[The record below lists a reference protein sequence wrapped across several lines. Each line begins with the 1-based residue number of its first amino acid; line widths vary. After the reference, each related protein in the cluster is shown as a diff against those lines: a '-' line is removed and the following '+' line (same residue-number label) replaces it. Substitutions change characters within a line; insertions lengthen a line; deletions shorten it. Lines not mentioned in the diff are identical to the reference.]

1 MQGLPQGTVTV
12 LFSDIEGST
21 RLVSTLG
28 ERWGEALS
36 TQRAAMRTAFDAHG
50 GREMGTEGDS
60 FFVVFGSASEAVLA
74 AVDGQRAL
82 AAERWPLDSDVRVR
96 MGLHSGEPQ
105 RHEEGYAGLDV
116 HRGARIAGTA
126 HGGQVVLSDATR
138 HLVGDLLTRSTDIA
152 ARDLGWHRLKDLTEP
167 LHLFDLVVGGLPAA
181 FPPLRSLGSRAG
193 LPTPPTSLVG
203 RADEVQ
209 SLVDLLLRDEVRL
222 VTVVGPG
229 GTGKTRLGLAAATRL
244 ADALPAVFFVSLSGA
259 YDAQAMWSGIA
270 DAVAAG
276 RSPAAVPE
284 EQVLDVL
291 AGQSGLLLLDNL
303 EQIPGADEVVATL
316 LGRCPDLRVLATS
329 RGPLHLVAEH
339 QAPLAPLTLPPSDAD
354 LATAE
359 ASEAVQLFCQR
370 ARMVRPSFAL
380 TADNV
385 ADAVAVCRRLDGL
398 PLALELAAA
407 RLHLLGPRALL
418 RRLDT
423 DLGSGP
429 GDRDR
434 PERQRTLQRTI
445 AWSHDLLAPEDQVVF
460 RRLGA
465 FVGGVAIGAVE
476 QVTGLGDVDPLDSVM
491 RLVDAGL
498 VRVADQPD
506 GDPQLSLLHTVRTF
520 AYDRLLASDE
530 AEQVLDRH
538 LAWCVELVEALVTR
552 LQGAAPLAAIDAIDG
567 ALPDIRAA
575 LGRAMAPGHPERHD
589 AAANLMGHMSVYWHR
604 YRFADE
610 WRSWSERLRTAT
622 GDVDSVA
629 LVQYLHGA
637 ALEQLQEGRHEDGAA
652 LLERALGAARR
663 LGDPSLEARSLN
675 SLGVALLVAGDRKGA
690 LASLRASLDIAVAI
704 HETSRES
711 TVLSNLA
718 VLSIEEGD
726 YEVGLAQARR
736 AIDLD
741 RAAGDIWSV
750 TLNEVNL
757 TPALVHVDGA
767 RAAHAHLVDVAA
779 RVPDAG
785 DTDLMADLLDQFV
798 HTLAQL
804 REHGRAAELAGA
816 VDVFREREQLRREP
830 VESRLVERA
839 EQLARA
845 GLGPGG
851 WAEHF
856 AAGQRLDLAAALA
869 LATEEPAVTP

>member
-1 MQGLPQGTVTV
+1 
-12 LFSDIEGST
+12 
-21 RLVSTLG
+21 
-28 ERWGEALS
+28 
-36 TQRAAMRTAFDAHG
+36 
-50 GREMGTEGDS
+50 MGTEGDS

-82 AAERWPLDSDVRVR
+82 AAERWPLDADVRVR

-105 RHEEGYAGLDV
+105 RHEEGYVGLDV

-138 HLVGDLLTRSTDIA
+138 HLVGDLLTRSPEIA
-152 ARDLGWHRLKDLTEP
+152 VRDLGWHRLKDLTDP
-167 LHLFDLVVGGLPAA
+167 LHLFDLVVDGLPAT

-193 LPTPPTSLVG
+193 LPAPPTSLVG

-209 SLVDLLLRDEVRL
+209 RLVQLLLRDEVRL
-222 VTVVGPG
+222 VTVLGPG
-229 GTGKTRLGLAAATRL
+229 GTGKTRTALAAAPLL
-244 ADALPAVFFVSLSGA
+244 ADELPAVFFVSLSGA

-270 DAVAAG
+270 DAVGAG
-276 RSPAAVPE
+276 RSPAAVPA

-291 AGQSGLLLLDNL
+291 AAQSGVLLLDNL
-303 EQIPGADEVVATL
+303 EQIAGADEVVATL
-316 LGRCPDLRVLATS
+316 LSRCPDLRVLATS

-339 QAPLAPLTLPPSDAD
+339 QAPLAPLTLPTSDAD

-385 ADAVAVCRRLDGL
+385 ADVVAVCRRLDGL

-445 AWSHDLLAPEDQVVF
+445 AWSHDLLAPDDQVVF

-476 QVTGLGDVDPLDSVM
+476 QVTALGDVDPLDSVE

-498 VRVADQPD
+498 VGVADQPD
-506 GDPQLSLLHTVRTF
+506 GDPQLSLLQTVRTF
-520 AYDRLLASDE
+520 AHDRLLASEE

-538 LAWCVELVEALVTR
+538 LAWCVELVEGLVTR
-552 LQGAAPLAAIDAIDG
+552 LLGAAPLAAIDAIDA

-575 LGRAMAPGHPERHD
+575 LGRAMAPDHPERHD
-589 AAANLMGHMSVYWHR
+589 AAANLMAHMSWYWYR

-610 WRSWSERLRTAT
+610 WRSWSDRLREAT

-629 LVQYLHGA
+629 LVQSLHGA
-637 ALEQLQEGRHEDGAA
+637 ALEQLQEGHPERGAA
-652 LLERALGAARR
+652 FLERAVAVARR
-663 LGDPSLEARSLN
+663 LGDRSLEARSLN
-675 SLGVALLVAGDRKGA
+675 SLGVALLDAGDREGA
-690 LASLRASLDIAVAI
+690 LARLRASLEIAVAI
-704 HETSRES
+704 HESSRES

-718 VLSIEEGD
+718 VLSIEEG
-726 YEVGLAQARR
+726 EHAEGLAQVRR

-750 TLNEVNL
+750 TLNEINM

-767 RAAHAHLVDVAA
+767 RAAHAHLVELTA

-785 DTDLMADLLDQFV
+785 DTDLMADLLDQYV
-798 HTLAQL
+798 HVLARL
-804 REHGRAAELAGA
+804 GEHGRAAEVAGA
-816 VDVFREREQLRREP
+816 AHVFREQGQLRRQP
-830 VESRLVERA
+830 VERRLVERA

-845 GLGPGG
+845 GLGEGA

-856 AAGQRLDLAAALA
+856 AAGQRLDLAAALV
-869 LATEEPAVTP
+869 LAAREPAVTP